1 MGLPP
6 GSAGALATPIERLS
20 SARPSSIV
28 TGAGDLKALVG
39 VAGSGKSTALSAMR
53 EAWEAQGLP
62 VKGAALA
69 GIAAENLQV
78 AAGIQ
83 SRTLASL

>member
-1 MGLPP
+1 
-6 GSAGALATPIERLS
+6 
-20 SARPSSIV
+20 
-28 TGAGDLKALVG
+28 
-39 VAGSGKSTALSAMR
+39 
-53 EAWEAQGLP
+53 

-83 SRTLASL
+83 SRTLASYELAWERGADPSRPRMFRHR